1 MKKVLFAL
9 LLTVIL
15 CGLPGCTSSRVAVK
29 TETEKQTRQTVAADT
44 SRTEKVTA
52 TQQLTA
58 ALSSTEQQN
67 VVIEFEEWEYYPA
80 PNDTTRKGSTETPE
94 YNRRTAG
101 EADKP
106 PNAGAVKRQK
116 KGTITI
122 NGTKETTGKTEQTAM
137 IQTDAQE
144 TGSSKATIDESE
156 KTKASSKKD
165 SRKAYVWIAVGL
177 LLAAIFVGIGIYLA
191 RRK

>member
-1 MKKVLFAL
+1 M

-44 SRTEKVTA
+44 SRTEKATA

-106 PNAGAVKRQK
+106 PNAGAVKRHK

-122 NGTKETTGKTEQTAM
+122 NGTKETTGKTEQAAM
-137 IQTDAQE
+137 IQTDTKEA
-144 TGSSKATIDESE
+144 GSLRATADEGE
-156 KTKASSKKD
+156 KVKASTKKD

>member
-1 MKKVLFAL
+1 M

-29 TETEKQTRQTVAADT
+29 TETEKQTRQTVTADT
-44 SRTEKVTA
+44 SRTEKATA
-52 TQQLTA
+52 TRQLTA
-58 ALSSTEQQN
+58 ALSSSEQQN

-80 PNDTTRKGSTETPE
+80 TNDTTQNCDTEAPE

-101 EADKP
+101 EEDKP
-106 PNAGAVKRQK
+106 PNAGAVKRHK

-122 NGTKETTGKTEQTAM
+122 NGTKETTGKAEQATM
-137 IQTDAQE
+137 IQTDTQE
-144 TGSSKATIDESE
+144 AGSLQAVTDESE
-156 KTKASSKKD
+156 KAKASTKKD

-177 LLAAIFVGIGIYLA
+177 LCAAIFVGIGIYLA